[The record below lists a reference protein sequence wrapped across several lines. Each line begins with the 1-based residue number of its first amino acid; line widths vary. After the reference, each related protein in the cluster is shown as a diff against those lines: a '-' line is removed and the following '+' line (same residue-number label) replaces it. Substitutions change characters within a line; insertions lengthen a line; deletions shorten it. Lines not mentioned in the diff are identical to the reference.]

1 MGLALISADGLPA
14 AACPPAGRWLEDGM
28 SLIEV
33 MLASVLFLAVSLG
46 VVPMFTQSMVS
57 NSSGNDSTKAANF
70 ARARAEEMLHL
81 PFNHLDLTIEA
92 GSEKRSQEYYARAG
106 ETWHPFPIPADAAA
120 EWVRTTIIRQ
130 YNVEAMEDG
139 EVQIAEALPVG
150 TDPSLVHLKEIEV
163 QVEQIGGLLT
173 SSAKSIALRTLRSH

>member
-1 MGLALISADGLPA
+1 MDLAVTPESGSSAA
-14 AACPPAGRWLEDGM
+14 RRRRQSGM

-33 MLASVLFLAVSLG
+33 MLASLLFLTISLG

-70 ARARAEEMLHL
+70 ARARAEEMLQL

-92 GSEKRSQEYYARAG
+92 GSEKTFQEYHERST
-106 ETWHPFPIPADAAA
+106 EVWRPFPIPDGTSV
-120 EWVRTTIIRQ
+120 EWVRTTVIRQ
-130 YNVEAMEDG
+130 YNVEALEDDT
-139 EVQIAEALPVG
+139 VQIAEALPAG

-163 QVEQIGGLLT
+163 QVEQLGGLLT
-173 SSAKSIALRTLRSH
+173 SSAKRITVRTLRSH